1 MSNKEHTA
9 LSFGLD
15 HHIPT
20 KSKGVAIEEEFEQF
34 YQGLLRH
41 LTHIPGNELTSFKT
55 KLRSTCEKYSRINVP
70 YKHKKVIEN
79 LSKNKNIVILNQDKG
94 RCVIILDTTKYT
106 KKCMALLNTERF
118 KRLTTNPTSA
128 TEWKIQ
134 KGLRKIKSK
143 FSEQECKRLYPA
155 GSEPARFYGT
165 AKIHKL
171 KNDSTV
177 ERSSFTLYQKC
188 VF

>member
-1 MSNKEHTA
+1 
-9 LSFGLD
+9 
-15 HHIPT
+15 
-20 KSKGVAIEEEFEQF
+20 
-34 YQGLLRH
+34 
-41 LTHIPGNELTSFKT
+41 
-55 KLRSTCEKYSRINVP
+55 
-70 YKHKKVIEN
+70 
-79 LSKNKNIVILNQDKG
+79 
-94 RCVIILDTTKYT
+94 
-106 KKCMALLNTERF
+106 MALLNTERF